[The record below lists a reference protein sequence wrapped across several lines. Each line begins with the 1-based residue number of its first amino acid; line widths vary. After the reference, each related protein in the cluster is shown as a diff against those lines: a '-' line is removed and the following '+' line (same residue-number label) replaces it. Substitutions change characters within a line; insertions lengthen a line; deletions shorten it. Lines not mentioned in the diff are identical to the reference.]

1 MNTETK
7 TAKIKRYFERMSESD
22 IEGIIAMFASD
33 GFVMSPFLGKV
44 DAPSFFR
51 KLGNASTKSTLTV
64 HDILISGSN
73 NAGAGR
79 FRYDW
84 VLADGSELSF
94 EGVDYFTF
102 NDALE
107 FQSMHIYYD
116 THPLRMEVGD
126 KYANA

>member
-1 MNTETK
+1 MTEAK
-7 TAKIKRYFERMSESD
+7 TTIIRKYFELMSNSD
-22 IEGIIAMFASD
+22 IDGIIAMFAPD

-44 DAPSFFR
+44 NASGFFK
-51 KLGNASTKSTLTV
+51 KLGNASTQSTLTI
-64 HDILISGSN
+64 HDILISGSK
-73 NAGAGR
+73 NAGAGH

-84 VLADGSELSF
+84 TLADGSELAF

-102 NDALE
+102 NDDLK

-116 THPLRMEVGD
+116 THPLRLEVGD